1 MFTLGSGR
9 ISVARWYEGSR
20 VGTPA
25 TITATGNGTGGSNAA
40 GTYYVRVSARNA
52 YGDGTPTASTAVTI
66 TTGQGIKV
74 DWTAP
79 ASGATPTHYDIYIGT
94 VAGEESRQAAVAAP
108 TVTYTRTA
116 AIVEGQK
123 RAVITAVSGSGTTV
137 TYTADNNFTA
147 GQLVSISQVIPAAYN
162 LQNVTIATAS
172 STQFTVTNAAT
183 GSYESGGL
191 AEVGKSARY
200 VGLIDLGEIG
210 GDVEYDINYQE
221 REFLGQYNFPI
232 SKQFFGG
239 KSEIRVRRVEMD
251 MLNLNLVQQGGY
263 QYDSAN
269 AIHSLDP
276 LPNNGL
282 LRKGQPLYIQLTHTR
297 SDDTDKTVT
306 IVSPK
311 AYLIN
316 FTVPFTREDIA
327 VMDLDFMLT
336 YDSTKPSGQLV
347 LISGS

>member
-9 ISVARWYEGSR
+9 ISVAKWYEGSR

-25 TITATGNGTGGSNAA
+25 TITATGTGAGGSNAA

-52 YGDGTPTASTAVTI
+52 YGAGTPTASTAVTI
-66 TTGQGIKV
+66 TSAQGIQI

-79 ASGATPTHYDIYIGT
+79 ASGAAPTHYDIYIGT
-94 VAGEESRQAAVAAP
+94 VAGDESRQATVAAA
-108 TVTYTRTA
+108 TITLTRTA
-116 AIVEGQK
+116 AIVQGQK
-123 RAVITAVSGSGTTV
+123 RAVITGVSGNGTTV
-137 TYTADNNFTA
+137 TYTANNSFTA
-147 GQLVSISQVIPAAYN
+147 GQLVNISQVIPAAYN

-172 STQFTVTNAAT
+172 ATQFTVTNAAT
-183 GSYESGGL
+183 GSYESNGL
-191 AEVGKSARY
+191 AEVGQSARY
-200 VGLIDLGEIG
+200 VGLIDIGEIG
-210 GDVEYDINYQE
+210 GDVEYDLNYQE
-221 REFLGQYNFPI
+221 REFVGQYAFPI

-251 MLNLNLVQQGGY
+251 VLLLNLVQQGGY
-263 QYDSAN
+263 QYDATN
-269 AIHSLDP
+269 AKHSLDP
-276 LPNNGL
+276 LPSNGL
-282 LRKGQPLYIQLTHTR
+282 LRKGQPLYIELTHTR
-297 SDDTDKTVT
+297 SDDTAKTIT
-306 IVSPK
+306 ITSPK

-316 FTVPFTREDIA
+316 FTIPFTREDIA

>member
-1 MFTLGSGR
+1 MFTLGSGQ

-25 TITATGNGTGGSNAA
+25 TITAVGIGTGGSNAA

-66 TTGQGIKV
+66 TSGQGIKV

-94 VAGEESRQAAVAAP
+94 VAGEESRQAAVAAA
-108 TVTYTRTA
+108 TLTLTRTA
-116 AIVEGQK
+116 AIVQGQK
-123 RAVITAVSGSGTTV
+123 RAIITGVSGDGTTV
-137 TYTADNNFTA
+137 TYTADNSFTA
-147 GQLVSISQVIPAAYN
+147 GQLVNISQVIPAVYS
-162 LQNVTIATAS
+162 LKNVTIATAS

-183 GSYESGGL
+183 GSYEGNGL
-191 AEVGKSARY
+191 AEVGQSARY
-200 VGLIDLGEIG
+200 VGLIDIGEIG
-210 GDVEYDINYQE
+210 GDVEYDLNYQE
-221 REFLGQYNFPI
+221 REFVGQYNFPI

-251 MLNLNLVQQGGY
+251 VLLLNLVQQGGY
-263 QYDSAN
+263 QYDAAN
-269 AIHSLDP
+269 AKHSLDP
-276 LPNNGL
+276 IPNNGL

-297 SDDTDKTVT
+297 SDDTSKTVT
-306 IVSPK
+306 IASPK

-316 FTVPFTREDIA
+316 FTIPFTREDIA
-327 VMDLDFMLT
+327 VMHLDFMLT